1 MAKKKNVE
9 KISDYRSF
17 GRTVGTA
24 FCILAGLFYWRDH
37 PLAFQVTVVLGALLL
52 AGGFLAP
59 SALRLPYRGWMKFA
73 RAAAWFNTRLILTLV
88 FYLLITPIALLLRLF
103 GKSTLKLRWDKQAT
117 SYWIRREKVP
127 FDPQR
132 YEKHF

>member
-1 MAKKKNVE
+1 LAKKKNVE

-17 GRTVGTA
+17 GKTVGTA
-24 FCILAGLFYWRDH
+24 FCVLAGLAYWRNH
-37 PLAFQVTVVLGALLL
+37 PLASEVTVVLGALLL
-52 AGGFLAP
+52 AGGFLLP
-59 SALRLPYRGWMKFA
+59 TALRYPYRGWMKFA
-73 RAAAWFNTRLILTLV
+73 RATGWFNTRLLLILV
-88 FYLLITPIALLLRLF
+88 FYLVITPIALLLRLF
-103 GKSTLKLRWDKQAT
+103 GKSTLKLRWEKEAA